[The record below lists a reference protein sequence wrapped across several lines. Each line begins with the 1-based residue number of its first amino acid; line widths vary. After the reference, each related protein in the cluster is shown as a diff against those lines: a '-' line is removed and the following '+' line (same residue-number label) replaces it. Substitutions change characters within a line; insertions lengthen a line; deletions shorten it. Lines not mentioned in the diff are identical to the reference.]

1 MLKEIPNPEEDL
13 CSLGEIIYNPE
24 RIVYAQELSVA
35 NRIENLYTVTNSID
49 DRYTMAYGS
58 IEMPSPGS
66 INLSCRSIELENRT
80 ANIKLVFSV
89 KEFLERFDSIVIDGV
104 VFKKEF

>member
-1 MLKEIPNPEEDL
+1 MLKEIPNPEEIL
-13 CSLGEIIYNPE
+13 CDPK
-24 RIVYAQELSVA
+24 IVYAPELSVN
-35 NRIENLYTVTNSID
+35 NRFEDRYTVTDSIE
-49 DRYTMAYGS
+49 DRYTLAYGS
-58 IEMPSPGS
+58 IEMPSPNS

-104 VFKKEF
+104 TFKKEF

>member
-1 MLKEIPNPEEDL
+1 MLKEIPNPEEILYD
-13 CSLGEIIYNPE
+13 PK
-24 RIVYAQELSVA
+24 IVYVPELSVN
-35 NRIENLYTVTNSID
+35 NRFEGRYTVTDSIE
-49 DRYTMAYGS
+49 DRYTLAYGS

-66 INLSCRSIELENRT
+66 INLSCRSIELENKT

-89 KEFLERFDSIVIDGV
+89 KEFLERFDSIIIDGV